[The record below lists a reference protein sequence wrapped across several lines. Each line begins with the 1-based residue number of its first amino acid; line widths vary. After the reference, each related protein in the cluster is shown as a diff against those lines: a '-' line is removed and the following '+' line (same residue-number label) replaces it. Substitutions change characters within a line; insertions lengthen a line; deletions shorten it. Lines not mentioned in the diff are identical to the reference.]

1 VARLINKHL
10 ILGALVAGGFCLAGS
25 TSVSAESAIP
35 LALVPPVI
43 GTKFEYTVQP
53 GDHLTKIGARFAVEA
68 EVLARENGLKYNA
81 AIKSGQTLAIE
92 NFHILPELRQ
102 DGLLIN
108 LPQRMLFFFRG
119 GELLAAHPVGL
130 GKPSWQTPKGD
141 FTVVEKV
148 VNKTWVVPKS
158 IQEEMMR
165 EGQLVKTHV
174 PPGPDNPLGK
184 RWLGLSIPA
193 IGIHGTIAPASIYHF
208 QSHGCIRLHPEDI
221 ESLFEQVE
229 LGEEGSIIYT
239 PVLFGETDGRI
250 YLEVH
255 RDIYHVADVS
265 LAAVKKLAGK
275 MMLTDRIN
283 WDSATETVERHEGL
297 ARDVTL
303 TMGNN
308 HDDE

>member
-1 VARLINKHL
+1 MINKHL
-10 ILGALVAGGFCLAGS
+10 ILLWTLVAGGLCFAGS
-25 TSVSAESAIP
+25 SSVSAESAIP
-35 LALVPPVI
+35 LTPVPPVI

-81 AIKSGQTLAIE
+81 AIKPGQTLVIE
-92 NFHILPELRQ
+92 NLHIVPELRQ

-108 LPQRMLFFFRG
+108 LPQRMLYFFRR
-119 GELLAAHPVGL
+119 GELLAAYPVGL
-130 GKPSWQTPKGD
+130 GRPNWRTPKGD
-141 FTVVEKV
+141 FVVVEKV
-148 VNKTWVVPKS
+148 VNKTWAVPKS

-165 EGQLVKTHV
+165 EGQLVKTQV

-184 RWLGLSIPA
+184 HWLGLSIPA

-208 QSHGCIRLHPEDI
+208 QSHGCIRLHPDDI
-221 ESLFEQVE
+221 EALFEQVA

-239 PVLFGETDGRI
+239 PVLLGESDGRI
-250 YLEVH
+250 FLEVH
-255 RDIYHVADVS
+255 RDIYHAADVS
-265 LAAVKKLAGK
+265 LAAAKKLAEEL
-275 MMLTDRIN
+275 MLTDRVN
-283 WDSATETVERHEGL
+283 WDSAAEVVERHEGL
-297 ARDVTL
+297 ARDVTF